1 MIAEA
6 NSLDEI
12 KEEEI
17 STIITD
23 SNLVSKSGKA
33 NATFDE
39 IFNSLR
45 FILNSKEKLI
55 SIFDLDDDLVNS
67 DDVANKILQAFLE
80 SQKDNSFEI
89 FKLALQWDRID
100 VVNKSDI
107 FSGSDGLEPSQMEK
121 LLEISLVENKPE
133 FVRLLLDNGTNL
145 TNFLTLGRFYYLYN
159 SKQVVYIYKSSLIIP
174 NRNFSKNVSN

>member
-1 MIAEA
+1 MFKESKVKGLIEDSAFLSKHRKEETV
-6 NSLDEI
+6 DEI
-12 KEEEI
+12 L
-17 STIITD
+17 TD
-23 SNLVSKSGKA
+23 LHLIHDKKKNLIK
-33 NATFDE
+33 
-39 IFNSLR
+39 
-45 FILNSKEKLI
+45 
-55 SIFDLDDDLVNS
+55 IFDLEGESSS
-67 DDVANKILQAFLE
+67 DEIANKIFNAFLE

-159 SKQVVYIYKSSLIIP
+159 SKQVV
-174 NRNFSKNVSN
+174 